1 MTGDFAH
8 YKTVAG
14 EAIGTAEKENIFQNA
29 ARGCLDK
36 IPERLLVDL
45 TSNLIPENVFLQCYR
60 EPAEPCFGV
69 QERQYLSERL
79 TAGNSAALQTGG
91 EEIRLLLDFG
101 TELVGFLC
109 LDITAE
115 AGAVFDFHNFEFI
128 QPDGRKNFAEG
139 MNNTCRY
146 TAKAGRQTFPLCR
159 AARAALLLRNGA
171 RLRERRLS

>member
-1 MTGDFAH
+1 MCIRD
-8 YKTVAG
+8 
-14 EAIGTAEKENIFQNA
+14 
-29 ARGCLDK
+29 R
-36 IPERLLVDL
+36 
-45 TSNLIPENVFLQCYR
+45 
-60 EPAEPCFGV
+60 PCFGV

-91 EEIRLLLDFG
+91 EEIRLLFDFG

-139 MNNTCRY
+139 MNTTCRY
-146 TAKAGRQTFPLCR
+146 TAKAGQMCIRDRYMIQQ
-159 AARAALLLRNGA
+159 LLSSVDSMLGGSSSTG
-171 RLRERRLS
+171 LILSLIHI

>member
-1 MTGDFAH
+1 M
-8 YKTVAG
+8 
-14 EAIGTAEKENIFQNA
+14 
-29 ARGCLDK
+29 DK
-36 IPERLLVDL
+36 IPERFLVDL
-45 TSNLIPENVFLQCYR
+45 TNCLIPENVFLQCYR

-91 EEIRLLLDFG
+91 EEIRLLFDFG

-128 QPDGRKNFAEG
+128 QPDGRKNS
-139 MNNTCRY
+139 
-146 TAKAGRQTFPLCR
+146 QR
-159 AARAALLLRNGA
+159 A
-171 RLRERRLS
+171 